1 MPNYEDPGAFCKCCC
16 PICAVYQAQ
25 GTTVPVNLLF
35 ATVNC
40 CLCWPLSCFTLCMW
54 DPTAGNPNQSNTTV
68 VPAGAPSDIEM
79 AR

>member
-1 MPNYEDPGAFCKCCC
+1 MPTYEDPGVFCKCCC
-16 PICAVYQAQ
+16 PMCAVYQTQ
-25 GTTVPVNLLF
+25 GVPVVPCVG
-35 ATVNC
+35 AWC
-40 CLCWPLSCFTLCMW
+40 CGWCYTMFCW

>member
-1 MPNYEDPGAFCKCCC
+1 
-16 PICAVYQAQ
+16 
-25 GTTVPVNLLF
+25 
-35 ATVNC
+35 
-40 CLCWPLSCFTLCMW
+40 MW